1 MTFLLLYYYTY
12 KVITNCP
19 RKDAIAECPTCCCE
33 TTPNVEFYNP
43 DRPEPRCTA
52 PPAVYSVK
60 FVGTWT
66 GACNPD
72 YYVPTAHW
80 SPPTGA
86 SHNTEYRMWD
96 ACMDN
101 VSPGVAQ
108 VSQTGATR
116 LIEQEYAAAG
126 SNILDSFKSQRING
140 SGETTGELDVDKNHQ
155 WVSTVT
161 MLAPSLDRM
170 VGVAGLQL
178 CYGHDWKR
186 SVKVCSELFSTATR
200 SERFHPS
207 MQRNSIQWN
216 NCSFG
221 YFEFTFK
228 EYKNSSQEMPKKT
241 DLGIY
246 MYYQEPQAKEHCTM
260 LYYLALYMCY

>member
-1 MTFLLLYYYTY
+1 
-12 KVITNCP
+12 
-19 RKDAIAECPTCCCE
+19 
-33 TTPNVEFYNP
+33 
-43 DRPEPRCTA
+43 
-52 PPAVYSVK
+52 
-60 FVGTWT
+60 
-66 GACNPD
+66 
-72 YYVPTAHW
+72 
-80 SPPTGA
+80 
-86 SHNTEYRMWD
+86 
-96 ACMDN
+96 MDN

-108 VSQTGATR
+108 VSQFGATT

-126 SNILDSFKSQRING
+126 SNILNSFKSQRING
-140 SGETTGELDVDKNHQ
+140 AGETTGELDVDKNHQ

-170 VGVAGLQL
+170 VGVADLRL

-200 SERFHPS
+200 SERFHPP

-228 EYKNSSQEMPKKT
+228 EYKNSSQEIPKKT
-241 DLGIY
+241 DLGIISVKFVQLQSSLASGHSGFGVINFAFFVVVLVNLIY
-246 MYYQEPQAKEHCTM
+246 NHLLVEHVLHAGKTLLLEKHYCM
-260 LYYLALYMCY
+260 V